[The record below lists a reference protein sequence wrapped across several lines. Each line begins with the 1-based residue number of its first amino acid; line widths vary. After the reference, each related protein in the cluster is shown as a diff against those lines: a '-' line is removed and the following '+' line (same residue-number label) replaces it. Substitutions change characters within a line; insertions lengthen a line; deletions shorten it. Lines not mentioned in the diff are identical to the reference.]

1 MLFKITEHPP
11 ETMIAY
17 KESDVIEPPEK
28 NPAEQQFMQ
37 QFPKTCG
44 YVKEDHPDE
53 NDEDFLEDEAELV
66 KGRVIQFTSCSYI
79 TGYFT
84 DLQIVWVLF
93 PLCILLLGTM
103 HMLRQQK
110 VWFVVGG

>member
-1 MLFKITEHPP
+1 
-11 ETMIAY
+11 MIAY

-53 NDEDFLEDEAELV
+53 SDEDFLEDEAELV
-66 KGRVIQFTSCSYI
+66 KGLNRTKRQT
-79 TGYFT
+79 TGELFL
-84 DLQIVWVLF
+84 DLRQTRC
-93 PLCILLLGTM
+93 PLLLVADYRLALNTM
-103 HMLRQQK
+103 YY
-110 VWFVVGG
+110 